1 MRRLFLIC
9 LAALLAGVFLVGL
22 LEKDPGYVLIAYGD
36 TTVEMSVW
44 TGIGLTLAGFFL
56 LYLLLRSWS
65 NTRKIPAKMGGW
77 MEQRN
82 EKAVSNQAN
91 RGLTAFVEG
100 KWDRASKNLEQVA
113 DRSDTPLAYYLL
125 AAQAG
130 HAMGD
135 DATAEK
141 NLHKA
146 RKNSGNNTSELA
158 VGLAQAQLQLDRGQL
173 EQALATLTRV
183 KTLSSSHPVTV
194 KLLAQTYER
203 LDDWEQLR
211 KLLPELRRSQAIPA
225 VELAKLERKVFSS
238 LMRQTTS
245 VSPNA
250 VAQLEKTWKLLPK
263 ELAGDPEME
272 AVYASQ
278 LITAGA
284 PAVAEKFL
292 RKALRKSWD
301 DRLVHCY
308 GLAPGEDLVQQLQLA
323 ESWLKDRPNN
333 PELLL
338 CLGRLALDNQA
349 WDKAQEYLEASLQL
363 SNRPETCAELANLLA
378 RLGKPE
384 QSVDYFQQCVQGAAA
399 ATALAPLP
407 RPAVVASLPPGGEP
421 GKPAA

>member
-9 LAALLAGVFLVGL
+9 LAALLAGVFLVSL
-22 LEKDPGYVLIAYGD
+22 LQKDPGYVLIAYGD

-44 TGIGLTLAGFFL
+44 TGIGLTLAAFFL

-65 NTRKIPAKMGGW
+65 NTRKIPAKVGGW

-82 EKAVSNQAN
+82 EKAINNQAN
-91 RGLTAFVEG
+91 RGLTEFVEG

-135 DATAEK
+135 DAAAEK

-146 RKNSGNNTSELA
+146 RKSAPSNTSDLA
-158 VGLAQAQLQLDRGQL
+158 VGLAQAQLQLDKGQL

-183 KTLSSSHPVTV
+183 KSLSSSHPVTV

-211 KLLPELRRSQAIPA
+211 KLLPELKRSQALPA
-225 VELAKLERKVFSS
+225 EQFGKLERKVYAS
-238 LMRQTTS
+238 LIGQTTS
-245 VSPNA
+245 ASSGA
-250 VAQLEKTWKLLPK
+250 VAQLEKTWRLLPK
-263 ELAGDPEME
+263 ELASDPEME
-272 AVYASQ
+272 AVYARQ
-278 LITAGA
+278 LIAAGA

-292 RKALRKSWD
+292 RKVLRKSWD

-308 GLAPGEDLVQQLQLA
+308 GLAPGEDLSQQLQLA
-323 ESWLKDRPNN
+323 EGWLKDRPNN

-338 CLGRLALDNQA
+338 CLGRLALDNHA
-349 WDKAQEYLEASLQL
+349 WDKAQEYLQASLNL

-399 ATALAPLP
+399 ATALASLP
-407 RPAVVASLPPGGEP
+407 KPAVASLPQDGSGQ
-421 GKPAA
+421 PAV

>member
-9 LAALLAGVFLVGL
+9 LAALLAGVFLVSL

-44 TGIGLTLAGFFL
+44 TGITLTLVAFFL
-56 LYLLLRSWS
+56 LYLLIRSWS
-65 NTRKIPAKMGGW
+65 NTRKIPAKVGGW

-91 RGLTAFVEG
+91 RGLTEFVEG

-113 DRSDTPLAYYLL
+113 DRSEAPLAYYLL

-135 DATAEK
+135 EAAAEK

-146 RKNSGNNTSELA
+146 RKSSASNTSELA
-158 VGLAQAQLQLDRGQL
+158 VGLAQAQLQLDKGRH

-183 KTLSSSHPVTV
+183 KSLSSSHPVTV
-194 KLLAQTYER
+194 KLLARTYEE
-203 LDDWEQLR
+203 LGDWEQLR
-211 KLLPELRRSQAIPA
+211 KLLPELKRSRALPGA
-225 VELAKLERKVFSS
+225 ELGALERKIYAS
-238 LMRQTTS
+238 LIEQTTS
-245 VSPNA
+245 ASTNA

-272 AVYASQ
+272 AVYARQ
-278 LITAGA
+278 LIAAGA

-308 GLAPGEDLVQQLQLA
+308 GLAPGEDLAQQMQLA

-338 CLGRLALDNQA
+338 CLGRLALDNNA
-349 WDKAQEYLEASLQL
+349 WDKAQEYLEASLSL

-384 QSVDYFQQCVQGAAA
+384 QSVDYFQQCVQGAV
-399 ATALAPLP
+399 ATNALASLP
-407 RPAVVASLPPGGEP
+407 KPAVASLPQEGSGQPTV
-421 GKPAA
+421 